1 MKINQTNVI
10 LLYLLY
16 ASYNCKCVQD
26 NKSNTGNSITKQ
38 VRYNL
43 MPCPKNRLK
52 PAVLHRVL
60 KFTEFIILFAVKF
73 RNIHRGYARFVFFVS
88 CIHKGMKMLQLQH
101 LFPRK
106 IIFLRNFSV
115 KSLWTEQWSNVIKLR
130 KVEST

>member
-1 MKINQTNVI
+1 MSQK
-10 LLYLLY
+10 
-16 ASYNCKCVQD
+16 
-26 NKSNTGNSITKQ
+26 
-38 VRYNL
+38 
-43 MPCPKNRLK
+43 PFK

-130 KVEST
+130 KVESTSDRHSLWKNYYFDFFHFYHITRKELEREIVNKEKKKKWTKKK